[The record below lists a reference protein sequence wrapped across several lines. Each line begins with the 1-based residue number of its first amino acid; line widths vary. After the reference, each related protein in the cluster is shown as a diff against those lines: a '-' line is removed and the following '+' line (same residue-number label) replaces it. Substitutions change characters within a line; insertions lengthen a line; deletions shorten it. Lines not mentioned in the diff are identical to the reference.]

1 MARWIGMELVTWL
14 IAGCILVLVLTLFV
28 QTAAAVA
35 LGAGVTLVLAMGSW
49 ARRGREGL
57 VRRRGLG
64 AADGMS
70 GEEFEDWL
78 AALLRA
84 AGWRVRHTR
93 VTGDFGADLILGRGD
108 VEVVVQAKRQARPVG
123 VAAVQQ
129 ASAARL
135 HYGADRAMV
144 ITNATFT
151 PAALELAATNDVV
164 LWDRDDIARELL
176 APPRRRMAGVA
187 G

>member
-14 IAGCILVLVLTLFV
+14 IAGGVVVLV
-28 QTAAAVA
+28 VA
-35 LGAGVTLVLAMGSW
+35 LFAPPVAAIAVGAGITAVLAMGSW

-57 VRRRGLG
+57 IRRRGLG
-64 AADGMS
+64 AADAMT

-78 AALLRA
+78 AALFRA

-93 VTGDFGADLILGRGD
+93 ATGDFGADLVLGKSGD
-108 VEVVVQAKRQARPVG
+108 DVVVQAKRQGRPVG

-129 ASAARL
+129 AAAARM

-144 ITNATFT
+144 VTNATFT
-151 PAALELAATNDVV
+151 PAALELAATNAVV

-176 APPRRRMAGVA
+176 APRGQGAAGRA

>member
-14 IAGCILVLVLTLFV
+14 IAGGVVVLVLALFAPPV
-28 QTAAAVA
+28 AAISV
-35 LGAGVTLVLAMGSW
+35 GAGITLVLAVGSW
-49 ARRGREGL
+49 ARRSREGL

-64 AADGMS
+64 AADVMS

-78 AALLRA
+78 AALFRT

-93 VTGDFGADLILGRGD
+93 ATGDFGADLILGRGGE
-108 VEVVVQAKRQARPVG
+108 EVVVQAKRQGRPVG

-129 ASAARL
+129 AATARL
-135 HYGADRAMV
+135 HYGAGHAMV
-144 ITNATFT
+144 VTNATFT
-151 PAALELAATNDVV
+151 PAALALAKTNDVL

-176 APPRRRMAGVA
+176 APRGRDAAAVVG
-187 G
+187 